1 MVYTS
6 NNKMLEHWSYRYL
19 SAHDFNNDTICFQ
32 ELYSLF
38 DPVYGGPVLEKQN
51 FSPEEIDV
59 LEQNFLTYFFKVRFL
74 IFFLQKKKGFLE
86 YDLVLL

>member
-1 MVYTS
+1 MTH
-6 NNKMLEHWSYRYL
+6 M
-19 SAHDFNNDTICFQ
+19 FQ

-59 LEQNFLTYFFKVRFL
+59 LEQNFLTYFFKVRFF
-74 IFFLQKKKGFLE
+74 FFLLFFSWKHFGFLE
-86 YDLVLL
+86 YGLVLL

>member
-1 MVYTS
+1 MILCKS
-6 NNKMLEHWSYRYL
+6 WSIWGLNTYL
-19 SAHDFNNDTICFQ
+19 LTILIMTHMFQ

-59 LEQNFLTYFFKVRFL
+59 LEQNFLTYFFKVRFFL
-74 IFFLQKKKGFLE
+74 LLLFFSWKHFGFLE
-86 YDLVLL
+86 YGLVLL